1 MKEKKK
7 KTLLGEFLDL
17 LICCF
22 WLKLGVTYATLITI
36 TDDFE
41 SLESCLAHFRNTSM
55 VWRHAPIYADV
66 SRHMRPKF
74 LVRFRCL
81 FVHQSWESSCTTQV
95 LLCTMTGLFPS
106 VLVQTLWKQT
116 RCLSVGPFFPPL
128 IKSAL
133 SISSCFAQKVGRS
146 LVLGRLYVPSFTTVE
161 SWQDLRE
168 HETMYFQLH
177 NDSGT
182 VLFYLESLVG
192 FAVGS

>member
-1 MKEKKK
+1 MKANKM
-7 KTLLGEFLDL
+7 
-17 LICCF
+17 LICR
-22 WLKLGVTYATLITI
+22 A
-36 TDDFE
+36 
-41 SLESCLAHFRNTSM
+41 
-55 VWRHAPIYADV
+55 
-66 SRHMRPKF
+66 
-74 LVRFRCL
+74 
-81 FVHQSWESSCTTQV
+81 
-95 LLCTMTGLFPS
+95 
-106 VLVQTLWKQT
+106 
-116 RCLSVGPFFPPL
+116 FFSPL

-146 LVLGRLYVPSFTTVE
+146 LVLGRLYVPSFTTAE